1 MPADCHFTIHNIPF
15 GIYRSLD
22 GTARCCTAIGNS
34 ILDLSVLAD
43 NSYFASI
50 AGLNPDAFRRTS
62 LNLFIALG
70 KTCTGAVRER
80 IIQLLST
87 GNQELQAREDI
98 RDRAMIPMS
107 SVTMMMPVEVGDYTD
122 FYSSREHAS
131 NIGSMLRDP
140 KDPLLPNWLHLPVA
154 YHGRASSIAVS
165 GTPVY
170 RPVGQYRR
178 KGDDRPVFGPTERLD
193 YELEMAFV
201 IGKDSLLGERIG
213 IDEADSFI
221 FGFLLFNDWSA
232 RDIQSWEYA
241 PLGPFLSKNFLS
253 SVSPW
258 IVTAEALAP
267 FRVQGPEPVAQLLP
281 YLQSDG
287 PHNYD
292 IAMEVTLAPA
302 GRSEEVLSKT
312 NFRHM
317 YWNACQQLAH
327 HTVTGC
333 NVRVGDLLASGTI
346 SGAGEREQGCLMELS
361 RNGEVPLLL
370 KDGSTRTFLED
381 GDTVVMTA
389 VAKKGDIRVG
399 FGEVSGTVMPVRTGV
414 AR

>member
-1 MPADCHFTIHNIPF
+1 MPEDCHFTIHNIPF

-22 GTARCCTAIGNS
+22 GTPRCCTAIGNS

-50 AGLNPDAFRRTS
+50 AGLNPDAFRSTS
-62 LNLFIALG
+62 LNSFIALG

-131 NIGSMLRDP
+131 NIGSMLRNP

-201 IGKDSLLGERIG
+201 IGKDSSLGEQVNV
-213 IDEADSFI
+213 DEAESFI
-221 FGFLLFNDWSA
+221 FGFLLFNDWSS

-258 IVTAEALAP
+258 IVTTEALAP
-267 FRVQGPEPVAQLLP
+267 FRVQGPEPVVQLLP

-292 IAMEVTLAPA
+292 IAMEVTLAPG
-302 GRSEEVLSKT
+302 GRSAEVLSNT

-333 NVRVGDLLASGTI
+333 NVRVGDLLASGTV

-370 KDGSTRTFLED
+370 RDGSTRTFLED

-389 VAKKGDIRVG
+389 VAEKGDIRVG
-399 FGEVSGTVMPVRTGV
+399 FGEVSGTVMPVRRGV